1 MKKLLIFHLCFLI
14 SSSAFSL
21 QEDGAYQKGV
31 AAYTHYNYK
40 EALLHFKLASSY
52 FLEKDDIKNYLK
64 SQLYISNIEIYKNNF
79 SSALKTINVSIQNY
93 TSSTIKNDSLW
104 GELMN
109 TKAVVYRKDGLT
121 TKALQI
127 SDEILKDQL
136 KKSTLPKYN
145 LVRTYTVR
153 SNILWTI
160 GRFDEAVQLIKKTLS
175 FSEYSISGLNRAE
188 LLNNLGSAY
197 LLKGDFSKAYNYYNK
212 AYQLKLE
219 NKANLYDLAITTFNI
234 GVVNEALGDYDKAIE
249 FYQKSAA
256 YDLRN
261 QGEEVGFITDIYTAI
276 SGIYSKKNDLE
287 KAEEYIDKAL
297 KKAMIIYG
305 ENHLNT
311 ANIQAWYVRYLKL
324 KGEYRIS
331 LDFDK
336 KALQIREKSYGVYNW
351 FPIQNL
357 TSIAD
362 TYVKLAEYVEAEK
375 YYKEALRRS
384 EKMDSK
390 FQEAECYQGLGDMHM
405 KQKNYRKAID
415 FYGKTFINF
424 SNHFYKNHRYVL
436 KSELLLAEALFKQG
450 NHKKAFAI
458 IQKHLALYT
467 KGEHDFPL
475 LIVEAIHLNN
485 CIALTQYTNS
495 KTITSVQ
502 QSYKNMDLMIQN
514 IRKIKKQYTTDR
526 SLINVGR
533 KNPDY
538 FDKAIEICYVLF
550 QNTQQKKYLEK
561 AFQFSEI
568 NRNSALVTGI
578 KDKQFKKIAGV
589 PDSLLQR
596 ENMLKRKLS
605 SIRTALHTQTHS
617 FEIDSTMSL
626 RLKYS
631 MKLEDLL
638 HKIEREYPRYYQLK
652 YADHTIKVSQL
663 QKEYLDTNTTLI
675 EYFAGEKNL
684 YIFIIN
690 DDTIDFKKLP
700 IIKGLTKSI
709 TEFRKQI
716 LNQQNVKENSER
728 IFTALL
734 KNLNLKE
741 TLILVTDNILNY
753 VPFEVLHN
761 GKGYMLEEYAIS
773 YAGSATVLKALT
785 ERSLKT
791 TKEMKWSGFAP
802 KYKNNN
808 SFASSDTEVRSISK
822 IMKGKAF
829 LGEEASVK
837 NFVANAT
844 NSSIIHLA
852 THAEIDKKNAM
863 LNKLIF
869 SENGNKNIL
878 MASDIYGLS
887 IPSEMIVLSAC
898 NTGFGKLEK
907 GEGVMSMSRAFHYAG
922 AKSTV
927 MSLWK
932 VPDKE
937 TSVIMNYFYKN
948 LKKGYAK
955 DRALQRAKLQYLGSV
970 RDNALKHPFY
980 WAGFVVSGNTE
991 SLEQGFLRWWMTI
1004 LVLVP
1009 VFIFR
1014 KKLIKFFE

>member
-14 SSSAFSL
+14 SSSVFSL
-21 QEDGAYQKGV
+21 QENKAYQKGV
-31 AAYTHYNYK
+31 AAYIQYNYK
-40 EALLHFKLASSY
+40 EALLHFELASDY

-79 SSALKTINVSIQNY
+79 PSALETINVSIKNY

-109 TKAVVYRKDGLT
+109 TKAVIHRKDGYT
-121 TKALQI
+121 VKALQV
-127 SDEILKDQL
+127 SDEILKEQL
-136 KKSTLPKYN
+136 KKSALPKYN

-160 GRFDEAVQLIKKTLS
+160 GRFDEAIQLIKKTLN
-175 FSEYSISGLNRAE
+175 FSEYSISHLNRAE

-197 LLKGDFSKAYNYYNK
+197 LLKGDFNEAHNYYNK

-219 NKANLYDLAITTFNI
+219 NKANLYDLATTTFNI
-234 GVVNEALGDYDKAIE
+234 GVVNEALGDYNMAIE
-249 FYQKSAA
+249 FYKKSAT

-276 SGIYSKKNDLE
+276 SGIYAKKNDLE

-297 KKAMIIYG
+297 KKAVIIYG

-324 KGEYRIS
+324 KEEYAIS

-336 KALQIREKSYGVYNW
+336 KALRVREKSYGVYNW

-384 EKMDSK
+384 KKMDSK
-390 FQEAECYQGLGDMHM
+390 FQEAECYQGIGDMYM
-405 KQKNYRKAID
+405 KQKKYKKATD
-415 FYGKTFINF
+415 FYTKAFVNF
-424 SNHFYKNHRYVL
+424 SDHFYENHRYVL

-450 NHKKAFAI
+450 NHKNALGI
-458 IQKHLALYT
+458 IQKHFALYA

-475 LIVEAIHLNN
+475 LMVEAIHLNN
-485 CIALTQYTNS
+485 CIALTEYTNS
-495 KTITSVQ
+495 NTIRSIEE
-502 QSYKNMDLMIQN
+502 SYENMDLMIQN
-514 IRKIKKQYTTDR
+514 IREIKKEYTTDR
-526 SLINVGR
+526 SLINVGH

-538 FDKAIEICYVLF
+538 FDKAIELCYVLF
-550 QNTQQKKYLEK
+550 QSTQQKKYLEK

-589 PDSLLQR
+589 PDSLLQQ

-605 SIRTALHTQTHS
+605 SIRTSLHTQTDS
-617 FEIDSTMSL
+617 FKVDSTMSL
-626 RLKYS
+626 RLDYS

-638 HKIEREYPRYYQLK
+638 HKIERDYPEYYRLK

-663 QKEYLDTNTTLI
+663 QKEYLNTNTTLV
-675 EYFAGEKNL
+675 EYFVGEKDL
-684 YIFIIN
+684 YVFVIN
-690 DDTIDFKKLP
+690 NDTIDFKRLP
-700 IIKGLTKSI
+700 IINELTKSI
-709 TEFRKQI
+709 KELRKQI
-716 LNQQNVKENSER
+716 LNQQDLKENSKR

-734 KNLNLKE
+734 KNLDLKE
-741 TLILVTDNILNY
+741 NLILVTDNVLNY
-753 VPFEVLHN
+753 VPFEVLHT
-761 GKGYMLEEYAIS
+761 GKGYMLKEYAIS
-773 YAGSATVLKALT
+773 YVGSATVLKALT

-791 TKEMKWSGFAP
+791 AKGMKWSGFAP
-802 KYKNNN
+802 KYENDN
-808 SFASSDTEVRSISK
+808 SFASSYAEIKSVSK
-822 IMKGKAF
+822 MMKGKAY
-829 LGEEASVK
+829 LDEEASVK
-837 NFVANAT
+837 NFIAETA
-844 NSSIIHLA
+844 NSSILHLA

-863 LNKLIF
+863 MNKLIF

-937 TSVIMNYFYKN
+937 TSVIMNYFYKS

-955 DRALQRAKLQYLGSV
+955 DRALQQAKLQYLGSV
-970 RDNALKHPFY
+970 KDNALKHPFY

-991 SLEQGFLRWWMTI
+991 SLAQNFVHWWIMI
-1004 LVLVP
+1004 LVLILVL
-1009 VFIFR
+1009 IFR
-1014 KKLIKFFE
+1014 KKLIKFFK